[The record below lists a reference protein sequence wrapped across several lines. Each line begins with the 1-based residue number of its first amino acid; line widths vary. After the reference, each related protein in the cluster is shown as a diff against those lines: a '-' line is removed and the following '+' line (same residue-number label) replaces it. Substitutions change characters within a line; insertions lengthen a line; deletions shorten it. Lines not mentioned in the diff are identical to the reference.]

1 MQEAAFRAS
10 HVAARYELWETPSEA
25 LAARVAALR
34 ALPDILGANVTI
46 PHKTGILPLLDA
58 ATPESLYFTRAV
70 NTITL
75 EAAPSGIRLIG
86 HNTDVP
92 ALRRVLREERAWS
105 AGKRLTVLGAGGAA
119 RAAVAVALLEGADPW
134 IVARRPGAG
143 RNLLAAFAPHWPH
156 PPGQHAEADEWDQHV
171 VDLADTKALPQVL
184 AGTSV
189 LIQATPVGTRSPTA
203 TPLPLRLLKQLPPDA
218 FVFDM
223 VYNPPVTALVEAALA
238 RGLRASGGLPMLLYQ
253 GAAAFTLWTGLPA
266 PLDQMRAALRQ

>member
-25 LAARVAALR
+25 LAARVASLR
-34 ALPDILGANVTI
+34 ALPEILGANVTI

-134 IVARRPGAG
+134 IVARRTGAG
-143 RNLLAAFAPHWPH
+143 RNLLAAFALHWPH
-156 PPGQHAEADEWDQHV
+156 PPGRHAEADEWDQHV
-171 VDLADTKALPQVL
+171 VDLADTKALLQVL

-238 RGLRASGGLPMLLYQ
+238 LGLRASGGLPMLLYQ

>member
-10 HVAARYELWETPSEA
+10 HLAARYELWETPSEA
-25 LAARVAALR
+25 LAARMAALR
-34 ALPDILGANVTI
+34 SPDILGANVTI
-46 PHKTGILPLLDA
+46 PHKTSVLPLLDA
-58 ATPESLYFTRAV
+58 ATPAYLYFTQAV

-75 EAAPSGIRLIG
+75 EPTPHSIRLIG

-92 ALRRVLREERAWS
+92 ALQRVLREEDAWS

-134 IVARRPGAG
+134 IVARRPRAG
-143 RNLLAAFAPHWPH
+143 RDLLADFAPHWPH
-156 PPGQHAEADEWDQHV
+156 PPGGPTVVDDWNEHV
-171 VDLADTKALPQVL
+171 VDIANTNALLEVL

-189 LIQATPVGTRSPTA
+189 LIQATPVGTRSGA
-203 TPLPLRLLKQLPPDA
+203 ASPLPPGLLKQLPSSA

-223 VYNPPVTALVEAALA
+223 VYNPPVPPLIEAALA
-238 RGLRASGGLPMLLYQ
+238 LGLRASGGLRMLLYQ

-266 PLDQMRAALRQ
+266 PLDQMRAALWQ

>member
-10 HVAARYELWETPSEA
+10 QLAARYELWETTSEA
-25 LAARVAALR
+25 LAARIAALR

-46 PHKTGILPLLDA
+46 PHKTGVLPFLDA
-58 ATPESLYFTRAV
+58 ATPESLYFTQAV

-75 EAAPSGIRLIG
+75 EAAPAGIRLIG

-92 ALRRVLREERAWS
+92 ALQRVLREEHAWS
-105 AGKRLTVLGAGGAA
+105 AGKRLTVLGTGGAA

-134 IVARRPGAG
+134 IVARRPASG
-143 RNLLAAFAPHWPH
+143 RNLLAAFAPHWQH
-156 PPGQHAEADEWDQHV
+156 SPGRQPTDDLEERV
-171 VDLADTKALPQVL
+171 VDLANTEALAAVL
-184 AGTSV
+184 EGTSV
-189 LIQATPVGTRSPTA
+189 LIQATPIGTGSRAAS
-203 TPLPLRLLKQLPPDA
+203 PLPLRLLKQLPPDA

-223 VYNPPVTALVEAALA
+223 VYNPPVTALIEAALA
-238 RGLRASGGLPMLLYQ
+238 FGLRASGGLPMLLYQ